1 MDETDKNEIAE
12 SGEEKHRFHK
22 LNIIKAR
29 LEIIRLAST
38 LASIRHSLALSP
50 INCVFHYKGKG

>member
-29 LEIIRLAST
+29 WR
-38 LASIRHSLALSP
+38 SLGLP
-50 INCVFHYKGKG
+50 QL